1 MEKINIGDKVILKK
15 QHACGNNLW
24 EVTRL
29 GVDLKLKCLGCN
41 HEIMMSR
48 VDFEKRLK
56 KKVDEKVE

>member
-24 EVTRL
+24 EITRL

>member
-24 EVTRL
+24 EITRL
-29 GVDLKLKCLGCN
+29 GVDLKMRCLGCN
-41 HEIMMSR
+41 HEIMLSR

-56 KKVDEKVE
+56 KKVDEKIE